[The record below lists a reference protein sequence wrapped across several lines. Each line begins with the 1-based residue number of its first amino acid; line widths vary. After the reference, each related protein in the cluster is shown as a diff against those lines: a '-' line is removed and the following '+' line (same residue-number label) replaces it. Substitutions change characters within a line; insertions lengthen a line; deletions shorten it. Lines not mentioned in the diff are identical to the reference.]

1 MSPELISIL
10 VLVVVFVIATT
21 RSVNMGALAFA
32 AAFAVGGLVAD
43 LDADGIFAGFP
54 GDLFVVLV
62 GVTYLFAIAR
72 ANGTTDWLVHAAVRL
87 VRGRVALIPWV
98 MFALTGA
105 LTAIGAVSPAAV
117 AIVAPVALSFA
128 ARYGISPLLMGAMVV
143 HGAQAGGF
151 SPISIYGS
159 IVNGIVEREKLPGNE
174 VVLFLASL
182 AANLVI
188 AAVVFVVCGGLK
200 LWARGAVTDSDSA
213 GADPTPAAGSPAQGA
228 GSPAQGAGSPAQGAG
243 SPAQGAGSPAPAA
256 GSPAP
261 AAGSPAPAASNTAPG
276 AGSPAPAA
284 SHAVAA
290 ASSPAPAA
298 SNPAPAAGSRAA
310 GAARVGAAAP
320 GTAQLRTHP
329 APATPTRSPEETRLT
344 PARTA
349 TLTSL
354 LALVVAVLVFDLDA
368 GLTAITLAV
377 LLSTAWPEDSR
388 KATGQIAWPTVL
400 LICGVLT
407 YVGVL
412 DEMGTITWAGEGV
425 GGIGVPL
432 LAAVLLCYIGALVSA
447 FASSVGIMGALIP
460 LAVPFLERGE
470 IGAIGMI
477 AALAVSATVVD
488 VSPFSTNGAL
498 VLAAAPDVDRERF
511 FRQLMVYGGIV
522 VAVVPAA
529 AWLVMVVPGWG

>member
-1 MSPELISIL
+1 MSPELVSIL

-32 AAFAVGGLVAD
+32 AAFGVGTLVAD

-117 AIVAPVALSFA
+117 AIVAPIALSFA
-128 ARYGISPLLMGAMVV
+128 TRYSISPLLMGTMVV

-159 IVNGIVEREKLPGNE
+159 IVNGIVEREHLPGSE
-174 VVLFLASL
+174 VGLFLASL
-182 AANLVI
+182 IANLLI
-188 AAVVFVVCGGLK
+188 AAVLFTVLGGRK
-200 LWARGAVTDSDSA
+200 LWARGSVPVHGEDSA
-213 GADPTPAAGSPAQGA
+213 GRDGDAEGDATASAGPANAGTGPAGTDTEGAGTTPAAG
-228 GSPAQGAGSPAQGAG
+228 
-243 SPAQGAGSPAPAA
+243 AA
-256 GSPAP
+256 G
-261 AAGSPAPAASNTAPG
+261 TAPT
-276 AGSPAPAA
+276 
-284 SHAVAA
+284 AVATR
-290 ASSPAPAA
+290 PD
-298 SNPAPAAGSRAA
+298 RDA
-310 GAARVGAAAP
+310 GAVGGA
-320 GTAQLRTHP
+320 
-329 APATPTRSPEETRLT
+329 TRLT

-349 TLTSL
+349 TLVAL
-354 LALVVAVLVFDLDA
+354 VALVVAVLGFDLDA
-368 GLTAITLAV
+368 GLTAVSLAV
-377 LLSTAWPEDSR
+377 VLSTAWPDDSR
-388 KATGQIAWPTVL
+388 RAVGEIAWSTVL

-412 DEMGTITWAGEGV
+412 EEMGTITWAGEGV

-432 LAAVLLCYIGALVSA
+432 LAALLLCYIGAVVSA

-460 LAVPFLERGE
+460 LAVPFLAQGE
-470 IGAIGMI
+470 IGAAGMV

-522 VAVVPAA
+522 VAAVPAL
-529 AWLVMVVPGWG
+529 AWLVLVVPGFG

>member
-1 MSPELISIL
+1 MSPELISVL
-10 VLVVVFVIATT
+10 VLAVVFVIATT

-32 AAFAVGGLVAD
+32 AAFGVGTLVAD
-43 LDADGIFAGFP
+43 LDADGVFAGFP

-72 ANGTTDWLVHAAVRL
+72 ANGTTDWLVYAAVRL

-117 AIVAPVALSFA
+117 AIVAPIALSFA
-128 ARYGISPLLMGAMVV
+128 ARYRISPLLMGAMVV

-151 SPISIYGS
+151 SPISIYGT
-159 IVNGIVEREKLPGNE
+159 IVNGIVEREKLPGSE
-174 VVLFLASL
+174 ITLFLASL
-182 AANLVI
+182 LANLVI

-200 LWARGAVTDSDSA
+200 LWRQGAV
-213 GADPTPAAGSPAQGA
+213 ADNGTGTPAATETTGGGSGA
-228 GSPAQGAGSPAQGAG
+228 AGPGTGTATRTA
-243 SPAQGAGSPAPAA
+243 PAPAPVTTLPDGPTA
-256 GSPAP
+256 VAL
-261 AAGSPAPAASNTAPG
+261 TAP
-276 AGSPAPAA
+276 
-284 SHAVAA
+284 VI
-290 ASSPAPAA
+290 
-298 SNPAPAAGSRAA
+298 
-310 GAARVGAAAP
+310 
-320 GTAQLRTHP
+320 
-329 APATPTRSPEETRLT
+329 
-344 PARTA
+344 A
-349 TLTSL
+349 TLVSL
-354 LALVVAVLVFDLDA
+354 VALVVAVLGFDLDA

-377 LLSTAWPEDSR
+377 VLSTAWPDDSR
-388 KATGQIAWPTVL
+388 KAVGQIAWPTVL

-432 LAAVLLCYIGALVSA
+432 LAAVLLCYIGAIVSA

-460 LAVPFLERGE
+460 LAVPFLAQGE
-470 IGAIGMI
+470 IGAIGMV

-498 VLAAAPDVDRERF
+498 VLAAAPDVDRDRF
-511 FRQLMVYGGIV
+511 FRQLMAYGGIV
-522 VAVVPAA
+522 VAAVPAIV
-529 AWLVMVVPGWG
+529 WLAMVVPGWG

>member
-1 MSPELISIL
+1 MSSELISIL

-32 AAFAVGGLVAD
+32 AAFGVGELVAD

-72 ANGTTDWLVHAAVRL
+72 ANGTTDWLVQAAIRL

-117 AIVAPVALSFA
+117 AIVAPIALSFA
-128 ARYGISPLLMGAMVV
+128 VRHGISPLLMGVMVV

-151 SPISIYGS
+151 SPISIYGT

-174 VVLFLASL
+174 IALFLASL
-182 AANLVI
+182 FTNLVI
-188 AAVVFVVCGGLK
+188 AAVVFVLFGGLK
-200 LWARGAVTDSDSA
+200 LWKQGAVSPQEATGSGATD
-213 GADPTPAAGSPAQGA
+213 G
-228 GSPAQGAGSPAQGAG
+228 
-243 SPAQGAGSPAPAA
+243 
-256 GSPAP
+256 
-261 AAGSPAPAASNTAPG
+261 APG
-276 AGSPAPAA
+276 APVSGSGTGTGTGTVA
-284 SHAVAA
+284 SPTATAVA
-290 ASSPAPAA
+290 SPTE
-298 SNPAPAAGSRAA
+298 
-310 GAARVGAAAP
+310 AP
-320 GTAQLRTHP
+320 GAI
-329 APATPTRSPEETRLT
+329 RLT
-344 PARTA
+344 PARIA
-349 TLTSL
+349 TLVAL
-354 LALVVAVLVFDLDA
+354 VALVVAVLVLDLDA

-377 LLSTAWPEDSR
+377 VLSTAWPQDSKR
-388 KATGQIAWPTVL
+388 AVGEIAWSTVL

-412 DEMGTITWAGEGV
+412 QEMGTIKWAGEGEGV

-432 LAAVLLCYIGALVSA
+432 LAAVLLCYIGAIVSA

-460 LAVPFLERGE
+460 LAVPFLAQGQ
-470 IGAIGMI
+470 IGAVGMV

-511 FRQLMVYGGIV
+511 LRQLMVYGGIV
-522 VAVVPAA
+522 VAVVPAVV
-529 AWLVMVVPGWG
+529 WLVMVVPGFG

>member
-1 MSPELISIL
+1 MSPELVSIL
-10 VLVVVFVIATT
+10 VLVVVFTVATT

-32 AAFAVGGLVAD
+32 AAFGVGTLVAD

-128 ARYGISPLLMGAMVV
+128 TRYKISPLLMGTMVV

-159 IVNGIVEREKLPGNE
+159 IVNGIVEREKLPGSE
-174 VVLFLASL
+174 IGLFLASL
-182 AANLVI
+182 LANLVI
-188 AAVVFVVCGGLK
+188 AGVVFALFGGRQ
-200 LWARGAVTDSDSA
+200 LWARGA
-213 GADPTPAAGSPAQGA
+213 ADDPAADVDEDGPVRLSPA
-228 GSPAQGAGSPAQGAG
+228 
-243 SPAQGAGSPAPAA
+243 
-256 GSPAP
+256 
-261 AAGSPAPAASNTAPG
+261 
-276 AGSPAPAA
+276 
-284 SHAVAA
+284 
-290 ASSPAPAA
+290 
-298 SNPAPAAGSRAA
+298 
-310 GAARVGAAAP
+310 RV
-320 GTAQLRTHP
+320 
-329 APATPTRSPEETRLT
+329 
-344 PARTA
+344 A
-349 TLTSL
+349 TLAAL
-354 LALVVAVLVFDLDA
+354 AALVVAVLGFDLDA
-368 GLTAITLAV
+368 GLTAVTLAV
-377 LLSTAWPEDSR
+377 LLSTVWPDDSR
-388 KATGQIAWPTVL
+388 RAVTEIAWSTVL

-412 DEMGTITWAGEGV
+412 QEMGTITWAGEGV

-460 LAVPFLERGE
+460 LAVPFLAQGE
-470 IGAIGMI
+470 IGAVGMV

-498 VLAAAPDVDRERF
+498 VLAAAPDVDRDRF
-511 FRQLMVYGGIV
+511 FRQLMVYGGVV
-522 VAVVPAA
+522 VAVVPAL
-529 AWLVMVVPGWG
+529 AWLVLVVPNS

>member
-21 RSVNMGALAFA
+21 RSINMGALAFA
-32 AAFAVGGLVAD
+32 AAFGVGTLVAD

-72 ANGTTDWLVHAAVRL
+72 ANGTTDWLVHAAIRL

-143 HGAQAGGF
+143 HGAQGGGF

-174 VVLFLASL
+174 VALFLASL
-182 AANLVI
+182 IVNVVI
-188 AAVVFVVCGGLK
+188 AGIVFVLFGGLK
-200 LWARGAVTDSDSA
+200 LWAQGAVGTDAERDAGGTGTEGGPLPAGGTGTKGEPLSSGGSA
-213 GADPTPAAGSPAQGA
+213 PEGGTTVTR
-228 GSPAQGAGSPAQGAG
+228 
-243 SPAQGAGSPAPAA
+243 PAP
-256 GSPAP
+256 
-261 AAGSPAPAASNTAPG
+261 TATPL
-276 AGSPAPAA
+276 A
-284 SHAVAA
+284 
-290 ASSPAPAA
+290 
-298 SNPAPAAGSRAA
+298 
-310 GAARVGAAAP
+310 
-320 GTAQLRTHP
+320 TAQ
-329 APATPTRSPEETRLT
+329 LT

-349 TLTSL
+349 TLLSL
-354 LALVVAVLVFDLDA
+354 VALVVAVLVLDLDA

-377 LLSTAWPEDSR
+377 VLSTLWPTDSR
-388 KATGQIAWPTVL
+388 KAVGEIAWPTVL

-432 LAAVLLCYIGALVSA
+432 LAAVLLCYIGAIVSA

-460 LAVPFLERGE
+460 LAVPFLAQGE
-470 IGAIGMI
+470 IGAVGMV

-522 VAVVPAA
+522 VAVVPAVV
-529 AWLVMVVPGWG
+529 WLVMVVPGWG

>member
-32 AAFAVGGLVAD
+32 AAFGVGTLVAD

-72 ANGTTDWLVHAAVRL
+72 ANGTTDWLVHASVRL

-117 AIVAPVALSFA
+117 AIVAPIALSFA
-128 ARYGISPLLMGAMVV
+128 TRYGISPLLMGTMVV

-159 IVNGIVEREKLPGNE
+159 IVNGIVEREKLPGSE
-174 VVLFLASL
+174 VGLFFASL
-182 AANLVI
+182 VANLLI
-188 AAVVFVVCGGLK
+188 AAVLFAVLGGRK
-200 LWARGAVTDSDSA
+200 LWAQGAVPDGGDADGTGGGGGRGDAKTTEGTAGTGSGSGTGSA
-213 GADPTPAAGSPAQGA
+213 PSPGPTAVAVRPE
-228 GSPAQGAGSPAQGAG
+228 
-243 SPAQGAGSPAPAA
+243 
-256 GSPAP
+256 
-261 AAGSPAPAASNTAPG
+261 PG
-276 AGSPAPAA
+276 AGGGLGGT
-284 SHAVAA
+284 VL
-290 ASSPAPAA
+290 
-298 SNPAPAAGSRAA
+298 NPARI
-310 GAARVGAAAP
+310 
-320 GTAQLRTHP
+320 
-329 APATPTRSPEETRLT
+329 
-344 PARTA
+344 A
-349 TLTSL
+349 TLVAL
-354 LALVVAVLVFDLDA
+354 VALVVAVLGFDLDA
-368 GLTAITLAV
+368 GLTAVTLAV
-377 LLSTAWPEDSR
+377 VLSTAWPDDSR
-388 KATGQIAWPTVL
+388 RAVGEIAWSTVL

-412 DEMGTITWAGEGV
+412 EEMGTITWAGEGV

-432 LAAVLLCYIGALVSA
+432 LAAVLLCYIGAIVSA

-460 LAVPFLERGE
+460 LAVPFLAQGE
-470 IGAIGMI
+470 IGAVGMV

-498 VLAAAPDVDRERF
+498 VLAAAPDVDRDRF

-522 VAVVPAA
+522 VAVVPA
-529 AWLVMVVPGWG
+529 LVVSAGTRVFRGAGA

>member
-32 AAFAVGGLVAD
+32 AAFGVGTLVAD

-117 AIVAPVALSFA
+117 AIVAPIALSFA
-128 ARYGISPLLMGAMVV
+128 TRYSISPLLMGTMVV

-159 IVNGIVEREKLPGNE
+159 IVNGIVEREKLPGSE
-174 VVLFLASL
+174 IGLFLASL
-182 AANLVI
+182 VANLLI
-188 AAVVFVVCGGLK
+188 AAVLFAVLGGRK
-200 LWARGAVTDSDSA
+200 LWARGAVAPEDGGVPGRGTASAGTGSSTGGSGNGTGGA
-213 GADPTPAAGSPAQGA
+213 GADTGT
-228 GSPAQGAGSPAQGAG
+228 
-243 SPAQGAGSPAPAA
+243 APAA
-256 GSPAP
+256 VAVRPEQETG
-261 AAGSPAPAASNTAPG
+261 G
-276 AGSPAPAA
+276 AEGTGIRL
-284 SHAVAA
+284 
-290 ASSPAPAA
+290 
-298 SNPAPAAGSRAA
+298 NPARI
-310 GAARVGAAAP
+310 
-320 GTAQLRTHP
+320 
-329 APATPTRSPEETRLT
+329 
-344 PARTA
+344 A
-349 TLTSL
+349 TLVAL
-354 LALVVAVLVFDLDA
+354 VALVVAVLGFDLDA
-368 GLTAITLAV
+368 GLTAVTLAV
-377 LLSTAWPEDSR
+377 VLSTAWPDDSR
-388 KATGQIAWPTVL
+388 RAVQEIAWSTVL

-412 DEMGTITWAGEGV
+412 EEMGTITWAGEGV

-432 LAAVLLCYIGALVSA
+432 LAAVLLCYIGAIVSA

-460 LAVPFLERGE
+460 LAVPFLAQGE
-470 IGAIGMI
+470 IGAVGMV

-498 VLAAAPDVDRERF
+498 VLAAAPDVDRDRF

-522 VAVVPAA
+522 VAAVPVL
-529 AWLVMVVPGWG
+529 AWLVLVVPGFG

>member
-1 MSPELISIL
+1 MSPELVSIL

-32 AAFAVGGLVAD
+32 AAFGVGTLVAD

-87 VRGRVALIPWV
+87 VRGRIALIPWV
-98 MFALTGA
+98 MFALTGV

-117 AIVAPVALSFA
+117 AIVAPIALSFA
-128 ARYGISPLLMGAMVV
+128 TRYAISPLLMGTMVV

-159 IVNGIVEREKLPGNE
+159 IVNGIVEREDLPGSE
-174 VVLFLASL
+174 VGLFLASL
-182 AANLVI
+182 IANLLI
-188 AAVVFVVCGGLK
+188 ASVLFAVLGGRK
-200 LWARGAVTDSDSA
+200 LWARGSVPVDGATGATEATGA
-213 GADPTPAAGSPAQGA
+213 GAGGGPGGGAEKGTGTAG
-228 GSPAQGAGSPAQGAG
+228 
-243 SPAQGAGSPAPAA
+243 
-256 GSPAP
+256 
-261 AAGSPAPAASNTAPG
+261 TAPT
-276 AGSPAPAA
+276 
-284 SHAVAA
+284 AVAVR
-290 ASSPAPAA
+290 PDQDTE
-298 SNPAPAAGSRAA
+298 GTG
-310 GAARVGAAAP
+310 GA
-320 GTAQLRTHP
+320 
-329 APATPTRSPEETRLT
+329 TRLT
-344 PARTA
+344 PARIA
-349 TLTSL
+349 TLVAL
-354 LALVVAVLVFDLDA
+354 VALVVAVLGFDLDA
-368 GLTAITLAV
+368 GLTAVSLAV
-377 LLSTAWPEDSR
+377 VLSTAWPDDSR
-388 KATGQIAWPTVL
+388 RAVGEIAWSTVL

-412 DEMGTITWAGEGV
+412 EEMGTITWAGEGV

-432 LAAVLLCYIGALVSA
+432 LAAVLLCYIGAIVSA

-460 LAVPFLERGE
+460 LAVPFLAQGE
-470 IGAIGMI
+470 IGAVGMV

-498 VLAAAPDVDRERF
+498 VLAAAPDVDRDRF

-522 VAVVPAA
+522 VAAVPAL
-529 AWLVMVVPGWG
+529 AWLVLVVPGFG

>member
-10 VLVVVFVIATT
+10 VLIVVFVIATT

-32 AAFAVGGLVAD
+32 AAFGVGTLVAD

-117 AIVAPVALSFA
+117 AIVAPIALSFA
-128 ARYGISPLLMGAMVV
+128 TRYAISPLLMGTMVV

-159 IVNGIVEREKLPGNE
+159 IVNGIVEREGLPGSE
-174 VVLFLASL
+174 VTLFLASL
-182 AANLVI
+182 IANLVI
-188 AAVVFVVCGGLK
+188 ASVLFVLFGGRK
-200 LWARGAVTDSDSA
+200 LWARGSVTPEDGGAVGKGAEPTDT
-213 GADPTPAAGSPAQGA
+213 GTGTGTGTGAAG
-228 GSPAQGAGSPAQGAG
+228 
-243 SPAQGAGSPAPAA
+243 
-256 GSPAP
+256 
-261 AAGSPAPAASNTAPG
+261 TAPT
-276 AGSPAPAA
+276 AL
-284 SHAVAA
+284 AVR
-290 ASSPAPAA
+290 PDQDTD
-298 SNPAPAAGSRAA
+298 
-310 GAARVGAAAP
+310 
-320 GTAQLRTHP
+320 GTGGGL
-329 APATPTRSPEETRLT
+329 RLT
-344 PARTA
+344 PARVA
-349 TLTSL
+349 TLVAL
-354 LALVVAVLVFDLDA
+354 VALVVAVLGFDLDA
-368 GLTAITLAV
+368 GLTAVSLAV
-377 LLSTAWPEDSR
+377 VLSTAWPDDSR
-388 KATGQIAWPTVL
+388 RAVGEIAWSTVL

-412 DEMGTITWAGEGV
+412 EEMGTITWAGEGV

-432 LAAVLLCYIGALVSA
+432 LAAVLLCYIGAIVSA

-460 LAVPFLERGE
+460 LAVPFLAQGD
-470 IGAIGMI
+470 IGAVGMV

-498 VLAAAPDVDRERF
+498 VLAAAPEADRERF

-522 VAVVPAA
+522 VAVVPAL
-529 AWLVMVVPGWG
+529 AWLVLVVPGFG

>member
-32 AAFAVGGLVAD
+32 AAFGVGGLVAG

-117 AIVAPVALSFA
+117 AIVAPIALSFA

-188 AAVVFVVCGGLK
+188 AGVVFVVCGGLK
-200 LWARGAVTDSDSA
+200 LWARGAVDEP
-213 GADPTPAAGSPAQGA
+213 GADRDGGADAQGTA
-228 GSPAQGAGSPAQGAG
+228 GG
-243 SPAQGAGSPAPAA
+243 
-256 GSPAP
+256 
-261 AAGSPAPAASNTAPG
+261 T
-276 AGSPAPAA
+276 
-284 SHAVAA
+284 
-290 ASSPAPAA
+290 
-298 SNPAPAAGSRAA
+298 
-310 GAARVGAAAP
+310 
-320 GTAQLRTHP
+320 GTAQPSTGGT
-329 APATPTRSPEETRLT
+329 ATVTTVPTRSTAPDTTRLT
-344 PARTA
+344 PSRIA

-354 LALVVAVLVFDLDA
+354 LALVIAVLVFDLDA

-377 LLSTAWPEDSR
+377 VLSTAWPEDSR

-407 YVGVL
+407 YIGVL

-425 GGIGVPL
+425 GNIGIPL
-432 LAAVLLCYIGALVSA
+432 LAAVLLCYVGALVSA

-470 IGAIGMI
+470 IGAIGMV

>member
-1 MSPELISIL
+1 MSPELVSIL

-32 AAFAVGGLVAD
+32 AAFGVGTLVAD

-87 VRGRVALIPWV
+87 VGGRVALIPWV

-117 AIVAPVALSFA
+117 AIVAPIALSFA
-128 ARYGISPLLMGAMVV
+128 TRYAISPLLMGTMVV

-159 IVNGIVEREKLPGNE
+159 IVNGIVEREGLPGSE
-174 VVLFLASL
+174 VGLFLASL
-182 AANLVI
+182 IANLLI
-188 AAVVFVVCGGLK
+188 ASVLFAVLGGRK
-200 LWARGAVTDSDSA
+200 LWARGAVPVD
-213 GADPTPAAGSPAQGA
+213 
-228 GSPAQGAGSPAQGAG
+228 
-243 SPAQGAGSPAPAA
+243 
-256 GSPAP
+256 
-261 AAGSPAPAASNTAPG
+261 
-276 AGSPAPAA
+276 
-284 SHAVAA
+284 
-290 ASSPAPAA
+290 
-298 SNPAPAAGSRAA
+298 
-310 GAARVGAAAP
+310 GAAAP
-320 GTAQLRTHP
+320 AGANGTGAGGGAEKDPGKSTGTGTGTGTAGT
-329 APATPTRSPEETRLT
+329 APTAVAVRPDQDSDGTGGATRLT
-344 PARTA
+344 PARIA
-349 TLTSL
+349 TLVAL
-354 LALVVAVLVFDLDA
+354 VALVVAVLGFDLDA
-368 GLTAITLAV
+368 GLTAVSLAV
-377 LLSTAWPEDSR
+377 VLSTAWPDDSR
-388 KATGQIAWPTVL
+388 RAVGEIAWSTVL

-412 DEMGTITWAGEGV
+412 EEMGTITWAGEGV

-432 LAAVLLCYIGALVSA
+432 LAAVLLCYIGAIVSA

-460 LAVPFLERGE
+460 LAVPFLAQGE
-470 IGAIGMI
+470 IGAVGMV

-498 VLAAAPDVDRERF
+498 VLAAAPDVDRDRF

-522 VAVVPAA
+522 VAAVPAL
-529 AWLVMVVPGWG
+529 AWLVLVVPGFG

>member
-1 MSPELISIL
+1 MSAELISIL

-21 RSVNMGALAFA
+21 RSINMGALAFA
-32 AAFAVGGLVAD
+32 AAFAVGELVAD

-72 ANGTTDWLVHAAVRL
+72 ANGTTDWLVHASIRL
-87 VRGRVALIPWV
+87 VRGRLALIPWV
-98 MFALTGA
+98 MFVITGA

-117 AIVAPVALSFA
+117 AIVAPIALSFA

-143 HGAQAGGF
+143 HGAQGGGF

-159 IVNGIVEREKLPGNE
+159 IVNGIMERENLPGNE

-182 AANLVI
+182 VVNLII
-188 AAVVFVVCGGLK
+188 AGIVFVLFGGLK
-200 LWARGAVTDSDSA
+200 LGGRLEEAEPGEAKTRSQEAKSA
-213 GADPTPAAGSPAQGA
+213 E
-228 GSPAQGAGSPAQGAG
+228 
-243 SPAQGAGSPAPAA
+243 
-256 GSPAP
+256 
-261 AAGSPAPAASNTAPG
+261 NE
-276 AGSPAPAA
+276 
-284 SHAVAA
+284 
-290 ASSPAPAA
+290 
-298 SNPAPAAGSRAA
+298 AGSR
-310 GAARVGAAAP
+310 
-320 GTAQLRTHP
+320 LDP
-329 APATPTRSPEETRLT
+329 AKI
-344 PARTA
+344 A
-349 TLTSL
+349 TLAAL
-354 LALVVAVLVFDLDA
+354 VALVVAVLAFDLDA
-368 GLTAITLAV
+368 GLSAITLAV
-377 LLSTAWPEDSR
+377 LLSAFWPDVSR
-388 KATGQIAWPTVL
+388 KAVGEIAWPTVL

-412 DEMGTITWAGEGV
+412 EEMGTIKWAGEGV
-425 GGIGVPL
+425 SDIGVPL

-460 LAVPFLERGE
+460 LAVPFLAQGE
-470 IGAIGMI
+470 IGAVGMI

-529 AWLVMVVPGWG
+529 VWFVFVVPGFG

>member
-1 MSPELISIL
+1 MSPELVSIL

-32 AAFAVGGLVAD
+32 AAFGVGTLVAD

-117 AIVAPVALSFA
+117 AIVAPIALSFA
-128 ARYGISPLLMGAMVV
+128 TRYSISPLLMGTMVV

-159 IVNGIVEREKLPGNE
+159 IVNGIVEREGLPGSE
-174 VVLFLASL
+174 VTLFLASL
-182 AANLVI
+182 IANLLI
-188 AAVVFVVCGGLK
+188 ASVLFVLFGGRK
-200 LWARGAVTDSDSA
+200 LWARGSVAPEGDGA
-213 GADPTPAAGSPAQGA
+213 GAAGRGTEPAGTGTGSGTAPGSGPAGT
-228 GSPAQGAGSPAQGAG
+228 
-243 SPAQGAGSPAPAA
+243 APAA
-256 GSPAP
+256 VAVRLGRDTRGTGGATRLSPA
-261 AAGSPAPAASNTAPG
+261 
-276 AGSPAPAA
+276 
-284 SHAVAA
+284 
-290 ASSPAPAA
+290 
-298 SNPAPAAGSRAA
+298 RI
-310 GAARVGAAAP
+310 
-320 GTAQLRTHP
+320 
-329 APATPTRSPEETRLT
+329 
-344 PARTA
+344 A
-349 TLTSL
+349 TLV
-354 LALVVAVLVFDLDA
+354 ALVALAVAVLGFDLDA
-368 GLTAITLAV
+368 GLTAVTLAV
-377 LLSTAWPEDSR
+377 VLSTAWPDDSR
-388 KATGQIAWPTVL
+388 RAVGEIAWSTVL

-412 DEMGTITWAGEGV
+412 EEMGTITWAGEGV

-432 LAAVLLCYIGALVSA
+432 LAAVLLCYIGAIVSA

-460 LAVPFLERGE
+460 LAVPFLAQGE
-470 IGAIGMI
+470 IGAVGMV

-511 FRQLMVYGGIV
+511 FRQLMIYGGIV
-522 VAVVPAA
+522 VAAVPAL
-529 AWLVMVVPGWG
+529 AWLVLVVPGLG

>member
-21 RSVNMGALAFA
+21 RSINMGALAFA
-32 AAFAVGGLVAD
+32 AAFGVGTLVAD

-72 ANGTTDWLVHAAVRL
+72 ANGTTDWLVHASIRL

-117 AIVAPVALSFA
+117 AIVAPIALSFA

-143 HGAQAGGF
+143 HGAQGGGF

-174 VVLFLASL
+174 VALFLASL
-182 AANLVI
+182 IVNIVI
-188 AAVVFVVCGGLK
+188 AAVVFVACGGLR
-200 LWARGAVTDSDSA
+200 LWREGAGDAPKGRGAAIDLRLPPRGRDQPQRGGTGATTDPGTHPSPTSTTTVTREA
-213 GADPTPAAGSPAQGA
+213 TPAPDDTL
-228 GSPAQGAGSPAQGAG
+228 P
-243 SPAQGAGSPAPAA
+243 
-256 GSPAP
+256 
-261 AAGSPAPAASNTAPG
+261 
-276 AGSPAPAA
+276 
-284 SHAVAA
+284 
-290 ASSPAPAA
+290 
-298 SNPAPAAGSRAA
+298 
-310 GAARVGAAAP
+310 
-320 GTAQLRTHP
+320 
-329 APATPTRSPEETRLT
+329 LT
-344 PARTA
+344 PPRLA
-349 TLTSL
+349 TLLSL
-354 LALVVAVLVFDLDA
+354 IALVIAVLAFDLDA

-377 LLSTAWPEDSR
+377 ILSAVWPDDSR
-388 KATGQIAWPTVL
+388 KAVGEIAWPTVL

-432 LAAVLLCYIGALVSA
+432 LAAVLLCYIGAIVSA

-460 LAVPFLERGE
+460 LAVPFLAQGE
-470 IGAIGMI
+470 IGAVGMV

-522 VAVVPAA
+522 VAVVPAVV
-529 AWLVMVVPGWG
+529 WLVMVVPGWG